1 MRKNLK
7 EEPLPQ
13 LNKGSQRPAQP
24 VQVKSKQM
32 EKIRIVA
39 QSMSA
44 LVVKLDE
51 LESHPNGESFATKS
65 ITDIKKLIKSAQ
77 LKFLKEYV
85 VLYK

>member
-1 MRKNLK
+1 MRKNLR
-7 EEPLPQ
+7 EELPQ

-24 VQVKSKQM
+24 AQVKSKQM

-44 LVVKLDE
+44 LVTKLDE
-51 LESHPNGESFATKS
+51 LESANPDSSASQTVET
-65 ITDIKKLIKSAQ
+65 IKKLIKTAQ